1 MGELETYGID
11 ISTLRE
17 MYELWCE
24 GAKKSELER
33 RYLGRPQSHGKLFT
47 ALVREHLG
55 VETEQRSQ
63 LKADR
68 DGLSAEVARLKALLR
83 ENGIDPES
91 GRPLP

>member
-1 MGELETYGID
+1 MGELDTYGID

-17 MYELWCE
+17 MYDLWCE

-55 VETEQRSQ
+55 VETERRSQ
-63 LKADR
+63 LKAER

-91 GRPLP
+91 GQPLS